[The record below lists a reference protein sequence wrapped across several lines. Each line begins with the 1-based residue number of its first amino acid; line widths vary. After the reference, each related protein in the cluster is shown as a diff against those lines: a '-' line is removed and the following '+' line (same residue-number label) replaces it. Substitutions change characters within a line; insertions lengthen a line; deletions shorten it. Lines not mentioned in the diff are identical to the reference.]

1 MKFNDESLRVAAN
14 LRQFYDAWI
23 EAARELDTCDLRLF
37 WKTVNAAEY
46 LVSRDRHGSERSLG
60 RRAQATEQQFDEYA
74 QRKSRL
80 TELEDARALRLQ
92 ETCRLYI
99 ALRMGAIASE
109 AAEILRAADRRG
121 LLDDC
126 LRVVGT
132 NALAA
137 YELEAA
143 SRFAIG
149 MDSTEDFDLAW
160 SADKKTAL
168 ALAAQ
173 SPVSVFGLLKAIDST
188 YTINCER
195 PFQARNAKAYE
206 VELLVAPSRVAGL
219 PSSIGLAPIPL
230 PEQEWLLEGRPVD
243 QVVCGRNGT
252 PARIVAPDPRWFALH
267 KLWMSDQEKRNPLK
281 RPKDRR
287 QGEALLLA
295 VATEMPHYPLNE
307 AFRATLPH
315 ELVPYFDAWRGP
327 DGGSKSSR
335 LF

>member
-23 EAARELDTCDLRLF
+23 EAARELDTCDVRLF
-37 WKTVNAAEY
+37 WKAVNGAEY
-46 LVSRDRHGSERSLG
+46 LVSRNRHGSERSLG
-60 RRAQATEQQFDEYA
+60 RRAAATEQQFDDYA
-74 QRKSRL
+74 QRKLRL
-80 TELEDARALRLQ
+80 TEQEEARALRLQ

-99 ALRMGAIASE
+99 ALRLGAIASE
-109 AAEILRAADRRG
+109 AAAILRAADRRG
-121 LLDDC
+121 LLDNC

-173 SPVSVFGLLKAIDST
+173 SPVSIFGMLKAIDST
-188 YTINCER
+188 YTINSER

-206 VELLVAPSRVAGL
+206 VELLVAPSRVAAL
-219 PSSIGLAPIPL
+219 PGSIGLAPIPL

-267 KLWMSDQEKRNPLK
+267 KLWMSDQDKRNPLK
-281 RPKDRR
+281 RPKDKR
-287 QGEALLLA
+287 QGEALLSA
-295 VATEMPHYPLNE
+295 ITAEMPHYPLDE
-307 AFRATLPH
+307 AFRATLPP
-315 ELVPYFDAWRGP
+315 ELVPYFDAWRGAQVGLTTP
-327 DGGSKSSR
+327 R

>member
-23 EAARELDTCDLRLF
+23 ESARELDTCDVRLF
-37 WKTVNAAEY
+37 WKAVNGAEY
-46 LVSRDRHGSERSLG
+46 LVSRNRHGSERSLG
-60 RRAQATEQQFDEYA
+60 RRAAATEQQFDDYA
-74 QRKSRL
+74 QRKLRL
-80 TELEDARALRLQ
+80 TEQEEARALRLQ

-99 ALRMGAIASE
+99 ALRLGAIASE
-109 AAEILRAADRRG
+109 AAAILRAADRRG
-121 LLDDC
+121 LLDNC

-173 SPVSVFGLLKAIDST
+173 SPVSIFGMLKAIDST
-188 YTINCER
+188 YTINSER

-206 VELLVAPSRVAGL
+206 VELLVAPSRVAAL
-219 PSSIGLAPIPL
+219 PGSIGLAPIPL

-267 KLWMSDQEKRNPLK
+267 KLWMSDQDKRNPLK
-281 RPKDRR
+281 RPKDKR
-287 QGEALLLA
+287 QGEALLSA
-295 VATEMPHYPLNE
+295 ITAEMPHYPLDE
-307 AFRATLPH
+307 AFRATLPP
-315 ELVPYFDAWRGP
+315 ELVPYFDAWRGAQVGLTTP
-327 DGGSKSSR
+327 R